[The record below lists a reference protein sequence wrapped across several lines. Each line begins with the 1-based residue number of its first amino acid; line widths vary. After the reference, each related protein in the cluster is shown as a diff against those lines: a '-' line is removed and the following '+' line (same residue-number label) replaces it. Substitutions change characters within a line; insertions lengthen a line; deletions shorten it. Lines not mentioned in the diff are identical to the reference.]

1 MQKVSRTM
9 LAVVAAIQSGAH
21 TRRKPKYIKE
31 QALVSGLYPY
41 FYEET
46 ISGAV
51 AFAGGKLFD
60 VPIITDTING
70 SVAFAGGE
78 LIQIGPIE
86 YTIQPETVAG
96 SAVFTGGVLNTNDPA
111 EVIDY
116 RVNAEAT
123 TGIITFSGGE
133 LKIIVVSYSNY
144 EPELATGTVA
154 FEGGTLEIV

>member
-9 LAVVAAIQSGAH
+9 LAVLAAIQSGAH

-60 VPIITDTING
+60 APNITDTING

-78 LIQIGPIE
+78 LIQFGPIE
-86 YTIQPETVAG
+86 YTIQPETVSGNTVFAG
-96 SAVFTGGVLNTNDPA
+96 GTLAVYDPEEDIEYA
-111 EVIDY
+111 
-116 RVNAEAT
+116 VNAEVTAGVT
-123 TGIITFSGGE
+123 TFAGGE
-133 LKIIVVSYSNY
+133 LKIVLVSYSNY
-144 EPELATGTVA
+144 EAELTTGVVA
-154 FEGGTLEIV
+154 FAGGALEIV

>member
-51 AFAGGKLFD
+51 AFSGGKLFD
-60 VPIITDTING
+60 APIITDTING

-86 YTIQPETVAG
+86 YTIQPEIITG
-96 SAVFTGGVLNTNDPA
+96 SAIFA
-111 EVIDY
+111 
-116 RVNAEAT
+116 
-123 TGIITFSGGE
+123 GGE
-133 LKIIVVSYSNY
+133 LKTVVVSHAQPPETITGSATFAGGELKVVVVNY
-144 EPELATGTVA
+144 DNYAPETVTGSVTFAGGSLETV
-154 FEGGTLEIV
+154 

>member
-46 ISGAV
+46 ISGSV
-51 AFAGGKLFD
+51 AFAGGRLFD
-60 VPIITDTING
+60 VPNITDTING

-78 LIQIGPIE
+78 LKS
-86 YTIQPETVAG
+86 T
-96 SAVFTGGVLNTNDPA
+96 
-111 EVIDY
+111 VIDY
-116 RVNAEAT
+116 AQPPEQI
-123 TGIITFSGGE
+123 TGSVAFAGGE
-133 LKIIVVSYSNY
+133 LKSTVISYVQPAETIAGSAIFAGGELKVVVVNY
-144 EPELATGTVA
+144 DNYVPETVTGSVTFA
-154 FEGGTLEIV
+154 GGTLETV